1 MNGTTSQNTTKGEA
15 SPVAG
20 SVVKTPLLPL
30 QGLWVRSLV
39 GELRSHMACSVG
51 KKKSHTTTATARRA
65 KLC

>member
-39 GELRSHMACSVG
+39 GELRSHMPCRVG
-51 KKKSHTTTATARRA
+51 KKKKPHNYSNS
-65 KLC
+65 KKS

>member
-20 SVVKTPLLPL
+20 SVVKAPLLPL
-30 QGLWVRSLV
+30 QGLQVRSLV
-39 GELRSHMACSVG
+39 GELRSHMPCSVG
-51 KKKSHTTTATARRA
+51 KKGHTTTATARRA